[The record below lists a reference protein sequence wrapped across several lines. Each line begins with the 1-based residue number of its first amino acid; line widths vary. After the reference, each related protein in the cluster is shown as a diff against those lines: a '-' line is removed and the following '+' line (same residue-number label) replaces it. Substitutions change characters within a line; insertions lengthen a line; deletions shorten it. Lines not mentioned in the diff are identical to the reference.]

1 MKNKKKIMKQY
12 LIPKGTQQETGVTRF
27 IKKTKQTEIVKDA
40 KINNKVDLKNKTE
53 GRWAFNLNP

>member
-1 MKNKKKIMKQY
+1 MKRKKKKVMKQY

-40 KINNKVDLKNKTE
+40 KINNKVDLKKKTE
-53 GRWAFNLNP
+53 NR